1 MFKVNI
7 TGPRGGLVR
16 EHDKIKDF
24 VLHSHDI
31 LGLDKFDIFLEVVVH
46 NQFLDEFKDAVGLC
60 YPCDNDPTQ
69 THPMV
74 IVVELARK
82 DLYGVR
88 VPLLETLAHEMI
100 HVRQAAKGEY
110 MYENPARK
118 HESFLLDLV
127 MDRGSWQPY
136 LDKLSV
142 FS

>member
-1 MFKVNI
+1 MIQINI
-7 TGPRGGLVR
+7 TGPRGGQVR
-16 EHDKIKDF
+16 EEDKLEEFI
-24 VLHSHDI
+24 LHSHDI
-31 LGLDKFDIFLEVVVH
+31 LGLDKFDIFLDVIVH

-60 YPCDNDPTQ
+60 YPCENLPH
-69 THPMV
+69 HPME

-82 DLYGVR
+82 DMYGVS
-88 VPLLETLAHEMI
+88 VDILETLAHEMI

-127 MDRGSWQPY
+127 MERSTWQPY